1 MVMAGV
7 ILATASWLVGMA
19 TYMRV
24 IFMLSSVIT
33 FEVNASQLQKYDHLS
48 SSLSLSTLFFCERAD
63 TLITFHHPPTENFL
77 SALEVTYTQV

>member
-33 FEVNASQLQKYDHLS
+33 FEVNASQLIQKYAVVKLT
-48 SSLSLSTLFFCERAD
+48 LSLYSLFLRELTL
-63 TLITFHHPPTENFL
+63 LITFHHPPTKNFL

>member
-24 IFMLSSVIT
+24 KFMLSSVIT
-33 FEVNASQLQKYDHLS
+33 FEVNASLLQKYDLS
-48 SSLSLSTLFFCERAD
+48 KFKM
-63 TLITFHHPPTENFL
+63 N
-77 SALEVTYTQV
+77 